1 MLSLRKNLKPRF
13 EQLIDR
19 FMNERPLQGKTR
31 KRTWR
36 EAVRM
41 VCETNPQVYQK
52 YLNQLKEIAKG
63 EK

>member
-36 EAVRM
+36 EAVLM
-41 VCETNPQVYQK
+41 VCETNPEVYQK